1 MSDLSAKTILVTG
14 ASKGIGAA
22 IARRLGEDGAYVV
35 AHYGSD
41 RDGAEAATARIP
53 AERKLLVQADL
64 GDLDAVER
72 LWSASAS
79 WRGGLDVVVNNAAV
93 MLWGGGIDQPVEA
106 WDATWDETLRV
117 NVLAPARLMRQA
129 IPHFLDRGGGTII
142 SISSWAAQRGVTNPD
157 TMAYGASKAAI
168 RAATQTV
175 ARAYAARNILAYIIA
190 PGVVRTRLSQ
200 QFAETQGGEAVIS
213 AGLASGRWVEPE
225 EIAHTVAFLA
235 AGLAPQ
241 LSGATLD
248 MNGASYIR

>member
-1 MSDLSAKTILVTG
+1 MHNLSNKTILVTG

-22 IARRLGEDGAYVV
+22 IVRRLGEAGASVV
-35 AHYGSD
+35 AHYRTDCEGVE
-41 RDGAEAATARIP
+41 EATSAIP
-53 AERKLLVQADL
+53 ADRKHLVQANL
-64 GDLDAVER
+64 ADLDAVER
-72 LWSASAS
+72 LWNVSAA

-93 MLWGGGIDQPVEA
+93 LLWDGGMDQPVEA
-106 WDATWDETLRV
+106 WDRVWDETLRV
-117 NVLAPARLMRQA
+117 NVLAPARLIRQA
-129 IPHFLDRGGGTII
+129 VPHFLERGGGTII

-175 ARAYAARNILAYIIA
+175 ARAYAAQNILAYIIA

-235 AGLAPQ
+235 SGTAPQ